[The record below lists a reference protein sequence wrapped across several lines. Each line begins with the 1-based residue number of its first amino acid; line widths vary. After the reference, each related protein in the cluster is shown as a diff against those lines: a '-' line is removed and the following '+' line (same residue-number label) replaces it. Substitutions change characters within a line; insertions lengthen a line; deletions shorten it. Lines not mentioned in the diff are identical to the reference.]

1 MKCKLFEPI
10 LVFLLIF
17 VMFFNMIGL
26 AVDSF
31 SFDMDKLPNGKYL
44 YNVAA
49 PDGISVLCVY
59 LVDIKGIGSAVR
71 CELNTLDEG
80 GNRQVKNIYWE
91 TGVRTCNVSF
101 INATTALIN
110 DHEVNINGTPYDSR
124 TQIILPE
131 ASAKNRLQ

>member
-1 MKCKLFEPI
+1 MKCKFWQPI

-31 SFDMDKLPNGKYL
+31 SFDMDKLPTGEHLFNHT
-44 YNVAA
+44 A
-49 PDGISVLCVY
+49 PDGVSVLCAY

-71 CELNTLDEG
+71 CELNTLDEN

-101 INATTALIN
+101 INSTTALIN

-131 ASAKNRLQ
+131 ASAKSRLQ